1 MPLIVNLSAIHALKP
16 ISTCVRAFEDIC
28 DRYSTGYF
36 SCCSS
41 FFQSWTNY
49 AWLMYQLGRN
59 DSKLIQPYR
68 LGKLTTEQFLER
80 LLKIFSFLE
89 DATPEEGEMEEL
101 KGKQLYSN
109 TFARM
114 LLENAWNSQVEW
126 DESKADYLSALIH
139 EAEGSDLNAEVSQ
152 AVESKPKRD
161 PIYFIANTN
170 ELHVLQILNM
180 LRKAYPSIKF
190 YRNIDLSIK
199 EDKEPV
205 EIAPGIFL
213 CLSYRYQLFK
223 TQEENQTVDPS
234 STMSLLNYLV
244 TKQFTDVPVS
254 ELRVISQHQ
263 EDLVEALRVG
273 IDADHIYQAKDY
285 FAVQTANIKKMS

>member
-16 ISTCVRAFEDIC
+16 ISSCVRSFEDIC

-89 DATPEEGEMEEL
+89 DATPEKGDMEEL
-101 KGKQLYSN
+101 KDKQLYSN
-109 TFARM
+109 TFAKM
-114 LLENAWNSQVEW
+114 LLEDAWNSQVGW
-126 DESKADYLSALIH
+126 DESKADYLTALIH
-139 EAEGSDLNAEVSQ
+139 EAE
-152 AVESKPKRD
+152 PKRD

-180 LRKAYPSIKF
+180 LRKAYPSINF

-244 TKQFTDVPVS
+244 MKQLTDVPVS

-285 FAVQTANIKKMS
+285 FAVQTANMKKMN

>member
-1 MPLIVNLSAIHALKP
+1 M
-16 ISTCVRAFEDIC
+16 R
-28 DRYSTGYF
+28 
-36 SCCSS
+36 
-41 FFQSWTNY
+41 
-49 AWLMYQLGRN
+49 
-59 DSKLIQPYR
+59 
-68 LGKLTTEQFLER
+68 
-80 LLKIFSFLE
+80 
-89 DATPEEGEMEEL
+89 PEKRDMEEL
-101 KGKQLYSN
+101 KDKQLYSN
-109 TFARM
+109 TFAKM
-114 LLENAWNSQVEW
+114 LLEDAWNSQVGW
-126 DESKADYLSALIH
+126 DESKADYLTALIH
-139 EAEGSDLNAEVSQ
+139 EAE
-152 AVESKPKRD
+152 PKRD

-180 LRKAYPSIKF
+180 LRKAYPSINF

-244 TKQFTDVPVS
+244 MKQLTDVPVS

-285 FAVQTANIKKMS
+285 FAVQTANMKKMN